1 MRIAAGDPFTSPLI
15 YREDGSVNVVSWTKL
30 ERQNIR

>member
-15 YREDGSVNVVSWTKL
+15 YKEDGSVNVVSYVMFTA
-30 ERQNIR
+30 